1 MNLEHL
7 RQAVD
12 KLNAEIIEL
21 FSERLKVTKEIAK
34 MKKQQNLPVF
44 DPLRE
49 EEQRGLLRE
58 LAKRYDLSPQLIE
71 EIFALFVDY
80 SKMNMKMEMGN
91 DEKSRVSGN

>member
-7 RQAVD
+7 RQIVD

-21 FSERLKVTKEIAK
+21 FSERLKVTNEIAK
-34 MKKQQNLPVF
+34 VKKQQNLPVY

-49 EEQRGLLRE
+49 EQQRELLRE
-58 LAKRYDLSPQLIE
+58 LAKRHDLSPMVIE

-80 SKMNMKMEMGN
+80 SKLNMKMEMGS
-91 DEKSRVSGN
+91 DEKSRISGN